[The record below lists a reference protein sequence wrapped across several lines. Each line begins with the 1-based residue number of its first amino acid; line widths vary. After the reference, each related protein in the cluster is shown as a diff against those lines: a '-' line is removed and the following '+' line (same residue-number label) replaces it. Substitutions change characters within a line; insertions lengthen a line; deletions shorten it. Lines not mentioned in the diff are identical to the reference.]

1 MNTTRNER
9 HAALV
14 ARIRSLLA
22 ARKTELRRIIE
33 QDTRPRLRLAM
44 KDAAFASLAV

>member
-1 MNTTRNER
+1 MSRTER

-22 ARKTELRRIIE
+22 ARKAEIRRIVE
-33 QDTRPRLRLAM
+33 NDTRPRLRLIA